1 MLKPFFSKAHV
12 KFEQV
17 SRKISPKWLG
27 FSGIFKDLQKC
38 DKANFSLKGLF
49 YIFMNALFHPGRFLN
64 SFRGKFVIYSL
75 IQDHFNF
82 VSYFLL

>member
-27 FSGIFKDLQKC
+27 FSGICKDLQKC
-38 DKANFSLKGLF
+38 DKANFGF
-49 YIFMNALFHPGRFLN
+49 
-64 SFRGKFVIYSL
+64 
-75 IQDHFNF
+75 
-82 VSYFLL
+82 